1 MLYLYEMQGIA
12 LFIIALSSSILTF
25 FIQRIYLLKNKID
38 PIVGRSSHKGIAT
51 RTGGITIF
59 LCLVCITLFFYI
71 KGEVPFDFSILIP
84 LSIMFLIGIY
94 DDFYQADYK
103 LKLLM
108 QIIVAKILIDQGF
121 VVNNY
126 HGLFGLN
133 QIPWWLAQLST
144 LFVFIVVVNAFNFI
158 DGIDGLALTE
168 FAKLIVLFELFS
180 VQETPFYYL
189 NLGLIVGLIPLY
201 YFNYRKTHKVFLG
214 DAGSLLLGTLCC
226 IYLFYALGSD
236 YTLNSNWQ
244 LNKVVFTIGLALYP
258 LVDLLRVF
266 ILRIRKGASP
276 FLPDSNHIHHLI
288 FKRAQSHLK
297 TLLFV
302 QLLFLTATLCVF
314 YLLCSA
320 Y

>member
-1 MLYLYEMQGIA
+1 MQGIA

-25 FIQRIYLLKNKID
+25 FVQRIYLLKNKTD

-71 KGEVPFDFSILIP
+71 KGEEPFDFSILIP

-121 VVNNY
+121 VINNY
-126 HGLFGLN
+126 HGLFGLY

-180 VQETPFYYL
+180 VQATPFYYL
-189 NLGLIVGLIPLY
+189 NWGLIVSLIPLY

-244 LNKVVFTIGLALYP
+244 LNKVVFTIGLTLYP

-276 FLPDSNHIHHLI
+276 FLPDSNHIHHLL
-288 FKRAQSHLK
+288 LK
-297 TLLFV
+297 KINKHWKIVLTIVLLEAVAGICAF
-302 QLLFLTATLCVF
+302 QLLILV
-314 YLLCSA
+314 
-320 Y
+320 

>member
-1 MLYLYEMQGIA
+1 MQGTGI
-12 LFIIALSSSILTF
+12 LIIALSSSFLTF

-38 PIVGRSSHKGIAT
+38 PIVGRSSHKEIAT
-51 RTGGITIF
+51 RTGGITLFLIF
-59 LCLVCITLFFYI
+59 FGVTLFFYA
-71 KGEVPFDFSILIP
+71 KGEQPFDFSILIP
-84 LSIMFLIGIY
+84 LSIMFLIGLY
-94 DDFYQADYK
+94 DDLYQADYK
-103 LKLLM
+103 LKFLM
-108 QIIVAKILIDQGF
+108 QIIVSKILIDQGF
-121 VVNNY
+121 VINNY
-126 HGLFGLN
+126 HGLFGLH

-180 VQETPFYYL
+180 VQATPFYYL
-189 NLGLIVGLIPLY
+189 NWGLIVGLIPLY

-236 YTLNSNWQ
+236 YTLNSDWQ
-244 LNKVVFTIGLALYP
+244 LNKIIFTIGLVLYP
-258 LVDLLRVF
+258 LVDLLRIF

-288 FKRAQSHLK
+288 FKRTQSHSK

-302 QLLFLTATLCVF
+302 QLIFLTSTLCVF
-314 YLLCSA
+314 YFLRLA

>member
-1 MLYLYEMQGIA
+1 MLYLCEMQGLA

-71 KGEVPFDFSILIP
+71 KGEEPFDFSILIP

-108 QIIVAKILIDQGF
+108 QVIVAKILIDQGF
-121 VVNNY
+121 VINNY

-144 LFVFIVVVNAFNFI
+144 LFVFIVVVNAINFI

-189 NLGLIVGLIPLY
+189 NWGLIVGLIPLY

-236 YTLNSNWQ
+236 YILNSNWQ
-244 LNKVVFTIGLALYP
+244 VNKVVFTIGLALYP

-288 FKRAQSHLK
+288 FKRTQSHLK
-297 TLLFV
+297 TLFFV
-302 QLLFLTATLCVF
+302 QLLFLTTSLCVF
-314 YLLCSA
+314 YFLR
-320 Y
+320 

>member
-1 MLYLYEMQGIA
+1 MLYLYQMQGLA

-38 PIVGRSSHKGIAT
+38 PIVGRSSHNEIAT
-51 RTGGITIF
+51 RTGGITVF
-59 LCLVCITLFFYI
+59 LCLFGITLFFYL
-71 KGEVPFDFSILIP
+71 KGEEPFDFSILIP
-84 LSIMFLIGIY
+84 LGIMFLIGLY
-94 DDFYQADYK
+94 DDFYRADYK

-121 VVNNY
+121 VIVNY
-126 HGLFGLN
+126 HGLFGLH

-168 FAKLIVLFELFS
+168 FTKLIVLFELFS

>member
-1 MLYLYEMQGIA
+1 LLYLYQMQGIA

-180 VQETPFYYL
+180 VQPTPFYHL
-189 NLGLIVGLIPLY
+189 NWGLIAGLVPLY

-236 YTLNSNWQ
+236 YTLNNNWQ

>member
-1 MLYLYEMQGIA
+1 MQGIA

-51 RTGGITIF
+51 RTGGITVF
-59 LCLVCITLFFYI
+59 FCLVCITLFFYI
-71 KGEVPFDFSILIP
+71 KGEEPFDFSILIP
-84 LSIMFLIGIY
+84 LGIMFLIGIY

-121 VVNNY
+121 VINNY
-126 HGLFGLN
+126 HGFFGLY
-133 QIPWWLAQLST
+133 QIPWWLTQLST

-180 VQETPFYYL
+180 VQATPFYYL
-189 NLGLIVGLIPLY
+189 NWGIIVCLVPLY

-244 LNKVVFTIGLALYP
+244 LNKVIFTIGLVLYP

-288 FKRAQSHLK
+288 FKRTQSHFK
-297 TLLFV
+297 TLFFI
-302 QLLFLTATLCVF
+302 QLLFLTTTVCVF
-314 YLLCSA
+314 YFLR
-320 Y
+320 

>member
-1 MLYLYEMQGIA
+1 MQGLA

-71 KGEVPFDFSILIP
+71 KGEEPFDFSILIP

-121 VVNNY
+121 VINNY
-126 HGLFGLN
+126 HGLFGLY
-133 QIPWWLAQLST
+133 QIPWWLAQIST

-180 VQETPFYYL
+180 VQATPFYYL
-189 NLGLIVGLIPLY
+189 NRGLIVGLIPLY

-226 IYLFYALGSD
+226 ICLFYALGSD
-236 YTLNSNWQ
+236 YTLNRNWQ

-258 LVDLLRVF
+258 LVDLLRIF
-266 ILRIRKGASP
+266 ILRIRKGGSP
-276 FLPDSNHIHHLI
+276 FLPDSNHIHHLL
-288 FKRAQSHLK
+288 FERTQSHSK
-297 TLLFV
+297 TLIYIQLFS
-302 QLLFLTATLCVF
+302 LTTTLCVF
-314 YLLCSA
+314 YFLR
-320 Y
+320 